1 VAMFMPQTMKSAE
14 VLALVLHALS
24 GRLQRLYVKNLL
36 KLAILERNFLYSIDR
51 DLAKSGLLKKSI

>member
-1 VAMFMPQTMKSAE
+1 MFMPQTMKSAE

-36 KLAILERNFLYSIDR
+36 KLAILEQNFLYSIDR

>member
-1 VAMFMPQTMKSAE
+1 MFMPQTMKSAE